1 MRIDAALHLRGR
13 WFIRP
18 LGAFGRPP
26 PSTHPCMTNSWKPYF
41 ITALVFAVLG
51 VIGLAYSLM
60 TGLIL
65 LVVGIGS
72 ALVGMLSRARTRRDG
87 PLETA

>member
-1 MRIDAALHLRGR
+1 
-13 WFIRP
+13 
-18 LGAFGRPP
+18 
-26 PSTHPCMTNSWKPYF
+26 MTNLWKPYF
-41 ITALVFAVLG
+41 ITTVVFAVLG

-72 ALVGMLSRARTRRDG
+72 AMAGMLNRARSRRDG